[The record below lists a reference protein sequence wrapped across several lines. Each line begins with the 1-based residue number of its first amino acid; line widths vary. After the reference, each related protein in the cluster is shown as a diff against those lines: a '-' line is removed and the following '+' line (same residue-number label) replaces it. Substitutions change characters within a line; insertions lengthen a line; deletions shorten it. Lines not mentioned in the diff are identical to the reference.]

1 MFHQELS
8 SEVSPYFREGKR
20 ATSEPWKM
28 SEIKPKNMK
37 SEANHGLHV
46 AKIGVTAGKRY

>member
-1 MFHQELS
+1 
-8 SEVSPYFREGKR
+8 
-20 ATSEPWKM
+20 M